1 MTENAI
7 LWLSCFFFS
16 TKVILYLY
24 PFTAPLDLLGRMFPT
39 PPSHETNKSHSPET
53 MTDVTTEGILT
64 SGAAAATGFHSTVE
78 SQAPPLVEPIS
89 SVKVSVKL
97 LFFLMLALCWLLNSI
112 C

>member
-1 MTENAI
+1 MVE
-7 LWLSCFFFS
+7 FVFFS

-97 LFFLMLALCWLLNSI
+97 LFIFNARSLLVVECSLFVG